1 MSIIISVIVPCY
13 NEEKN
18 LYNLWDHLER
28 LSRDFFNKYDVTIYP
43 IFIDDG
49 SQDGTLSVFK
59 ELEKKSDKVSYISF
73 SKNFGK
79 EAAIYAGLEAA
90 KGDYVSIIDAD
101 LQDPPELLLDMY
113 EMITK
118 EPYDCIATR
127 RVDRKGEPP
136 IRSWFARKFYSVMKK
151 FSNVDIMDGARD
163 FRLMTRQ
170 MRDSVLSVSERNRF
184 SKGIFAWVGYRT
196 KWIDYENVQRND
208 GSSKWSFFGLALYAV
223 DGIVAFSTFP
233 LAISAIIGIIFCI
246 LAFLFILIIIAR
258 TLIFGDPVAGWPST
272 ICIILL
278 LTGVQFFCTG
288 ILGIYISK
296 IYTETKA
303 RPIYIAR
310 ESLIKAQDK

>member
-1 MSIIISVIVPCY
+1 MKYSIVIPCY